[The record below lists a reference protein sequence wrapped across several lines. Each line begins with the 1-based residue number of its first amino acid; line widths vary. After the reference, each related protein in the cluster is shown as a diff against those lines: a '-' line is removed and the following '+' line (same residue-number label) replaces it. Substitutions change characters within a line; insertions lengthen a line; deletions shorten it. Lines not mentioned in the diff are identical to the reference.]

1 MKATFYKG
9 LSNIEKTRIVSA
21 GKSVA
26 EAFPDIDFDNAVV
39 IVNGSERTADYILR
53 ESDVVT
59 IRELPAATAL
69 VVGFVIAAVVTGVVV
84 GVKMYQAKKAAEDLQ
99 KELDKMKKQSNKDD
113 IDNRPF
119 LRGASNTVAK
129 DKSQPYVCGRHL
141 FTPYLLCS
149 PFYKISGTDGAEQ
162 HTYTVLE
169 CGFNRQ
175 VIDSVSIEDI
185 RIKKFEGDEPQ
196 EGSYALDGGQV
207 FAEDGMIEIAQ
218 DGEPF
223 GELTELN
230 YKTVSTSCNE
240 EIPRDTK
247 VAKGEAEYLTF
258 TLDANAMDVEVAISF
273 PYGLYAYND
282 DGGKISTK
290 VTITPQYSLDGGKT
304 WNVDGF
310 GFSNGAS
317 RSPEYPYNYTVFSK
331 NISSKELRYVAK
343 KTFTLEDYRVLSRA
357 GQKNI
362 LLRVRSD
369 GNDDS
374 MIKNDCYVLFYQSR
388 CFDPNKSSYPAGTLW
403 DATVGLVPC
412 QILEDRERAFCT
424 LMGLRVKAS
433 TNNEDKLKKINVVTQ
448 GTARTWNGRQ
458 WSGTKSPTRNAAAWA
473 LEILTSDSHPMSR
486 FADSEIDMESFGE
499 FYAYCES
506 NRFYFDYVITQGRKK
521 GDTLNMI
528 LNNCGASLYW
538 DIYGRLAVAIDTS
551 KDNAIAVYNPQNIIS
566 IQNKKTFGRR
576 TDGLRVKYVSGADDI
591 YQEDTYLLMREVDGK
606 PLELNADSAIKD
618 ITVTGITTF
627 EHIVKYARRMM
638 ALEIL
643 RPKTT
648 TIEVGNEGIYFT
660 PYSKILLQDDSLK
673 IGTGNGTIKA
683 LQWAD
688 GKLEK
693 IFLDS
698 PVTFEDGKRYGAIV
712 NCFGENKAVPLSL
725 KVSGSGFTDALTVE
739 TLVSDGDGTIP
750 ETGCVVSFGELD
762 NDGNFGRITTP
773 YLISN
778 ISRTDK
784 GFRLELVNY
793 NEAVYHTG
801 TIPDY
806 KSNITQKPAV
816 NNAAIPPDFVT
827 KDEMME
833 AIANGIDTS
842 AEPPDTPIVSECTA
856 YRDYISARI
865 DPLPEE
871 KKNEIFKTEWQVNKD
886 GFWEDFLSNISFSG
900 RYEFAREKDG
910 YPEAEDLNWQIRC
923 RITNTRGISSEWSE
937 PRKVDTS
944 EYGTWRPLAARNASA
959 RTYSSEHIYLSFS
972 PENTSERQYYG
983 STRFNVTISY
993 DGKPLRT
1000 ETDAPFGM
1008 YYYFDRETDGYPERH
1023 ENAGDGIRDLSL
1035 YSFTIRPVETYTG
1048 EIGKVTEVG
1057 VDESFYRTWRV
1068 PEVRTSAT
1076 AQEHY
1081 VMLQWGLDG
1090 EIPYGTLRYDL
1101 HLGSEPVAKN
1111 LTAGYHAYRF
1121 AENLTKEEVSALA
1134 FTVTARNEAHESTA
1148 EFSVDASAYL
1158 GYKVEKP
1165 WISAS
1170 ARKEG
1175 IDISW
1180 GRTNDF
1186 YGKCEY
1192 VLLKDGEEIL
1202 RGARETEHFLR
1213 FGEDEFPER
1222 EDIEKT
1228 TLQVRIE
1235 GDADSATSEPAETD
1249 LSGYLTW
1256 IPQVPKAY
1264 PSASGRSASLSW
1276 DAQDGVYGFTGC
1288 EIQIAKGYTVS
1299 DGKMSPVT
1307 DAAELEW
1314 YAPALGLN
1322 PYESVENYKRGE
1334 PGGRLEVSGGS
1345 VSFALPLF
1353 GQDADRA
1360 SDTPYAFRLRG
1371 KTSAGKVSGWTDALF
1386 VVCKA
1391 VSAHDV
1397 VGAWEL
1403 DDKGERVKVDGALGA
1418 AQIFVEELS
1427 AITANLGYITD
1438 GALRGNAYNYW
1449 AVSDTPMDDGST
1461 LWRGSFRV
1469 GGSDQ
1474 YILVEPRL
1482 KDGVPTGEYDIT
1494 FVVGNYS
1501 VSATGTQIRGGTFE
1515 VYDEDGNLVFS
1526 ASQDGARTL
1535 VETATHSPDETD
1547 AELYNNYIPIPMT
1560 VKCGDDVFLVI
1571 PLYEED
1577 ANSYYKVAVYR
1588 LAGKSFEEW
1597 WTLTGFQASALY
1609 YVIAYSQLLFADAPD
1624 GKFLFPYQYSEENDT
1639 AGTWTVDILARSM
1652 SFDPLEGLTDI
1663 DGDIKGSLATRG
1675 CLFLN
1680 LVSEDDEE
1688 DSEYLNL
1695 VTLWKGGFSVLFDEP
1710 VLASSPAVSDNA
1722 FFLGAAVHGGFAYA
1736 AYTVGYYTFVFR
1748 TSPETGERQ
1757 FCAIFGKVLPD
1768 KSLYDEF
1775 GLNSLMVDDE
1785 NITLFNVCQFFDG
1798 DRGLA
1803 EPFVGAARIPQD
1815 SAEWQPWSGDID
1827 DLNFVPSPFRAYRMP
1842 HAPEGTAQIPC
1853 TAFLYDADLAVLK
1866 MMTETNNQT
1875 ARAVR
1880 LAFADDAEREEPLYG
1895 GVVAG
1900 SLEESPLVEWKLDE
1914 SDITEFYHKIYEIY
1928 SFAGLYGMAFPA
1940 RLDGLDAVRMSHY
1953 MFDMDY
1959 SGFTN
1964 QRWRVLTKY
1973 LERRTDVT
1981 GSEVMPVGTGFT
1993 RVSRE
1998 PINGSTRYYLASG
2011 EYIEFN
2017 EDGTLAATT
2026 GAQGPQGAAGRDG
2039 RDGRDGATP
2048 EISVSATVDGGSGTP
2063 TVEVARSG
2071 TAERP
2076 EFSLEFKN
2084 LKGERGERGEKGE
2097 KGDDGERGADAG
2109 FGNVT
2114 ATYAGDD
2121 GEPRVDVSASGSDS
2135 AKDIEFSFSGLKG
2148 DKGDEGEPGKD
2159 GASIARVEQV
2169 KSSADDGGENVMEV
2183 YDSDGKKVGEFTVK
2197 NGKGGG
2203 DGTANNWSGTQEEFD
2218 AAIEIT
2224 DEDDENYI
2232 RDRSGID
2239 IYDDEDNDYSIGVS
2253 NKVREGDFNAVTSDA
2268 VYKYI
2273 EERLKELTQGD

>member
-119 LRGASNTVAK
+119 LRGASNTVANG
-129 DKSQPYVCGRHL
+129 KSQPYVCGRHL

-149 PFYKISGTDGAEQ
+149 PFYEISGEDGAEQ

-169 CGFNRQ
+169 CGFNSQ
-175 VIDSVSIEDI
+175 VLQKIAIDDI
-185 RIKKFEGDEPQ
+185 TIKSFGDTSPQ

-218 DGEPF
+218 DGKPF
-223 GELTELN
+223 GVLTELN
-230 YKTVSTSCNE
+230 YKTISTACND
-240 EIPRDTK
+240 EIPRDVK
-247 VAKGEAEYLTF
+247 VERGEADYLTY
-258 TLDANAMDVEVAISF
+258 TLDANAMNVHVAVSF
-273 PYGLYAYND
+273 PYGLYAYTD
-282 DGGKISTK
+282 EADKVSAT
-290 VTITPQYSLDGGKT
+290 VTITPQYSTDGGKT
-304 WNVDGF
+304 WTPF

-317 RSPEYPYNYTVFSK
+317 YPPDGTNARTLFIK
-331 NISSKELRYVAK
+331 NISSKELRYVAA
-343 KTFTLEDYRVLSRA
+343 KTFTLDDYRALDSA

-362 LLRVRSD
+362 LLRVRSG
-369 GNDDS
+369 GNDDPKT
-374 MIKNDCYVLFYQSR
+374 KNDCYVLFYQSR
-388 CFDPNKSSYPAGTLW
+388 CFDPEKSSYPAGTVHDSSL
-403 DATVGLVPC
+403 GLVPC

-424 LMGLRVKAS
+424 VLGLRVKAS

-576 TDGLRVKYVSGADDI
+576 TDGLRVKYVSGADDL
-591 YQEDTYLLMREVDGK
+591 YQEDTYLLMRTVNGK

-618 ITVTGITTF
+618 ITVNGITTF
-627 EHIVKYARRMM
+627 EHVVKYARRMM

-648 TIEVGNEGIYFT
+648 TIEIGNEGIYFT

-683 LQWAD
+683 LQWT
-688 GKLEK
+688 GGRLEK

-698 PVTFEDGKRYGAIV
+698 PVTFEGGKRYGAIV
-712 NCFGENKAVPLSL
+712 NCFSGNKAVPLPL
-725 KVSGSGFTDALTVE
+725 KVSGEGFTDALTVE
-739 TLVSDGDGTIP
+739 TQVSDRDGTVP

-762 NDGNFGRITTP
+762 GSGNFGRITTP
-773 YLISN
+773 YLISGM
-778 ISRTDK
+778 SRTEK

-793 NEAVYHTG
+793 NEAVYSTG

-806 KSNITQKPAV
+806 KSNITQKPPVKSAQ
-816 NNAAIPPDFVT
+816 IPPDFVT

-842 AEPPDTPIVSECTA
+842 AEPPDTPIVSECAA
-856 YRDYISARI
+856 YRDYISARM
-865 DPLPEE
+865 DALPES
-871 KKNEIFKTEWQVNKD
+871 KKNEILRVEWQVNKD

-910 YPEAEDLNWQIRC
+910 YPEAEDLKWQVRC
-923 RITNTRGISSEWSE
+923 RITNTRGIQSEWSA
-937 PRKVDTS
+937 PRAVDTS
-944 EYGTWRPLAARNASA
+944 SYGTWKPSAAHDASA
-959 RTYSSEHIYLSFS
+959 RTYDSESIRLFFS
-972 PENTSERQYYG
+972 TRRTGERPYYG
-983 STRFNVTISY
+983 STRFNVTVSY
-993 DGKPLRT
+993 DGKPIRT
-1000 ETDAPFGM
+1000 ETDVFLGM

-1023 ENAGDGIRDLSL
+1023 ENAADGIRDLSL
-1035 YSFTIRPVETYTG
+1035 YSFKITPVEAYTG
-1048 EIGKVTEVG
+1048 EIGEVTEVR
-1057 VDESFYRTWRV
+1057 VDESLYRTWLI

-1101 HLGSEPVAKN
+1101 HLGGETVAKN

-1134 FTVTARNEAHESTA
+1134 FTVTARNEAHESAA

-1165 WISAS
+1165 YILAS

-1202 RGARETEHFLR
+1202 RSARETEHFLR
-1213 FGEDEFPER
+1213 FGEDEFPEK
-1222 EDIEKT
+1222 EDIARI

-1235 GDADSATSEPAETD
+1235 GDADTATSEPAETD
-1249 LSGYLTW
+1249 VSGYLTW

-1264 PSASGRSASLSW
+1264 PSASGRSANVSW
-1276 DAQDGVYGFTGC
+1276 DTQDGVYGFTGC
-1288 EIQIAKGYTVS
+1288 EIQIAKGYRVS

-1307 DAAELEW
+1307 DAEELEW

-1322 PYESVENYKRGE
+1322 PYESLENYKRGE
-1334 PGGRLEVSGGS
+1334 PGGRLEVGGNS
-1345 VSFALPLF
+1345 LSLTLPLF
-1353 GQDADRA
+1353 GQDADGA
-1360 SDTPYAFRLRG
+1360 SDTPYALRLRG
-1371 KTSAGKVSGWTDALF
+1371 KTSAGKVSGWTEALF

-1397 VGAWEL
+1397 VRAWDI

-1427 AITANLGYITD
+1427 AIAANLGYITD

-1474 YILVEPRL
+1474 YILVAPKLR
-1482 KDGVPTGEYDIT
+1482 DGVPTGEYDIT
-1494 FVVGNYS
+1494 FVVGAFS
-1501 VSATGTQIRGGTFE
+1501 VSATGTQVRGGAFE
-1515 VYDEDGNLVFS
+1515 VYDDDGNLVFGASPDGSKIRVATGEFNSKEVS
-1526 ASQDGARTL
+1526 AEIPFKRNSQDIVYLLFTVSADGETFVVTL
-1535 VETATHSPDETD
+1535 
-1547 AELYNNYIPIPMT
+1547 NIN
-1560 VKCGDDVFLVI
+1560 
-1571 PLYEED
+1571 EED
-1577 ANSYYKVAVYR
+1577 SDSPYR
-1588 LAGKSFEEW
+1588 ATVHRVSCSTREEW
-1597 WTLTGFQASALY
+1597 WTLTGMD
-1609 YVIAYSQLLFADAPD
+1609 AYSFLLIAGLGEACSYARGKIVFPSADEYGMFLLEIDVAARETRRLPFPADEFSFGEVSIENMKISDGCLFAR
-1624 GKFLFPYQYSEENDT
+1624 
-1639 AGTWTVDILARSM
+1639 GTWTERTEYGRETEHQQVFLLSER
-1652 SFDPLEGLTDI
+1652 
-1663 DGDIKGSLATRG
+1663 
-1675 CLFLN
+1675 LFVRLFP
-1680 LVSEDDEE
+1680 EE
-1688 DSEYLNL
+1688 AYN
-1695 VTLWKGGFSVLFDEP
+1695 W
-1710 VLASSPAVSDNA
+1710 N
-1722 FFLGAAVHGGFAYA
+1722 FLGEAVHGGFAYVAFSA
-1736 AYTVGYYTFVFR
+1736 AFFTFVLRIDLSSGAAASCFFYG
-1748 TSPETGERQ
+1748 T
-1757 FCAIFGKVLPD
+1757 VLPPD
-1768 KSLYDEF
+1768 GFDNYE
-1775 GLNSLMVDDE
+1775 GLMVDGDF
-1785 NITLFNVCQFFDG
+1785 ITLFGTCRFFKTESEA
-1798 DRGLA
+1798 A
-1803 EPFVGAARIPQD
+1803 EPFVGAARIPLG
-1815 SAEWQPWSGDID
+1815 SAEW
-1827 DLNFVPSPFRAYRMP
+1827 
-1842 HAPEGTAQIPC
+1842 
-1853 TAFLYDADLAVLK
+1853 TAFLPGNSPAYDTPSTPMAYRLSAAAEDEMFLPCPGFLDAGELAAVRMKNVGEDLARAEVL
-1866 MMTETNNQT
+1866 
-1875 ARAVR
+1875 R
-1880 LAFADDAEREEPLYG
+1880 LAFSDGEAPELMYNAVLRGALVPQE
-1895 GVVAG
+1895 VA
-1900 SLEESPLVEWKLDE
+1900 SYSANA
-1914 SDITEFYHKIYEIY
+1914 SDLAGYYSTMYKIY
-1928 SFAGLYGMAFPA
+1928 SFIGIYGAAFPA
-1940 RLDGLDAVRMSHY
+1940 VANGLPAVVSAHLTVSIILLTGQEY
-1953 MFDMDY
+1953 GFEVSTIFDE
-1959 SGFTN
+1959 
-1964 QRWRVLTKY
+1964 
-1973 LERRTDVT
+1973 ERSEAT
-1981 GSEVMPVGTGFT
+1981 GSGVYAAGIGFNMIA
-1993 RVSRE
+1993 RDIAS
-1998 PINGSTRYYLASG
+1998 GKYRYYLDTGA
-2011 EYIEFN
+2011 YIEFN
-2017 EDGTLAATT
+2017 EDGTLSAQT

-2039 RDGRDGATP
+2039 RDGRDGA
-2048 EISVSATVDGGSGTP
+2048 
-2063 TVEVARSG
+2063 
-2071 TAERP
+2071 
-2076 EFSLEFKN
+2076 
-2084 LKGERGERGEKGE
+2084 
-2097 KGDDGERGADAG
+2097 
-2109 FGNVT
+2109 
-2114 ATYAGDD
+2114 
-2121 GEPRVDVSASGSDS
+2121 
-2135 AKDIEFSFSGLKG
+2135 
-2148 DKGDEGEPGKD
+2148 
-2159 GASIARVEQV
+2159 SITRVEQA
-2169 KSSADDGGENVMEV
+2169 KSDGGENVMTV
-2183 YDSDGKKVGEFTVK
+2183 YDSAGKDIGEFTVMDGARGEK
-2197 NGKGGG
+2197 GDPAGFGEITATAVALDMRSQPTVDVSVTGDDREKGIAFSFGLPSGAVVEAAGLFGLYIDNGTGDLMLAYSGDEAPALSLNG
-2203 DGTANNWSGTQEEFD
+2203 DGELVYTYKEED
-2218 AAIEIT
+2218 
-2224 DEDDENYI
+2224 
-2232 RDRSGID
+2232 
-2239 IYDDEDNDYSIGVS
+2239 
-2253 NKVREGDFNAVTSDA
+2253 
-2268 VYKYI
+2268 
-2273 EERLKELTQGD
+2273 

>member
-1 MKATFYKG
+1 MRATFYKG
-9 LSNIEKTRIVSA
+9 LSNSEKTRIVSA
-21 GKSVA
+21 GQSVA
-26 EAFPDIDFDNAVV
+26 QAFPDIDFDNAVA
-39 IVNGSERTADYILR
+39 IVNGRERTADYVLR

-59 IRELPAATAL
+59 IRELPSGVT
-69 VVGFVIAAVVTGVVV
+69 AAVTAIVLVALAVTAGVIG
-84 GVKMYQAKKAAEDLQ
+84 GVQIYKAKKAAEDAQ

-119 LRGASNTVAK
+119 LRGASNTVANG
-129 DKSQPYVCGRHL
+129 KSQPYVCGRHL

-149 PFYKISGTDGAEQ
+149 PFYEISGEDGAEQ

-169 CGFNRQ
+169 CGFNSQ
-175 VIDSVSIEDI
+175 VLQKVAIDDI
-185 RIKKFEGDEPQ
+185 TIKSFGDTSPQ
-196 EGSYALDGGQV
+196 EGSYSLDGGQV

-218 DGEPF
+218 DGKPF
-223 GELTELN
+223 GVLTELN
-230 YKTVSTSCNE
+230 YKTISTACND
-240 EIPRDTK
+240 EIPRDVK
-247 VAKGEAEYLTF
+247 VERGEADYLTY
-258 TLDANAMDVEVAISF
+258 TLDANAMNVHVAVSF
-273 PYGLYAYND
+273 PYGLYAYTD
-282 DGGKISTK
+282 EADKVSAT
-290 VTITPQYSLDGGKT
+290 VTITPQYSTDGGKT
-304 WNVDGF
+304 WTPF

-317 RSPEYPYNYTVFSK
+317 YPLDGTNARTLFIK
-331 NISSKELRYVAK
+331 NVSSKELRYVAA
-343 KTFTLEDYRVLSRA
+343 KTFTLDDYRALDSA

-362 LLRVRSD
+362 LLRVRSGGD
-369 GNDDS
+369 EDPK
-374 MIKNDCYVLFYQSR
+374 IKNDCYVLFYQSR
-388 CFDPNKSSYPAGTLW
+388 CFDPEKSSYPAGTVHDSSL
-403 DATVGLVPC
+403 GLVPC

-424 LMGLRVKAS
+424 VLGLRVKAS

-486 FADSEIDMESFGE
+486 FADGEIDMESFGE

-576 TDGLRVKYVSGADDI
+576 TDGLRVRYVSGADDL
-591 YQEDTYLLMREVDGK
+591 YQEDTYLLMRTVNGK

-618 ITVTGITTF
+618 MTVNGITTF
-627 EHIVKYARRMM
+627 EHVVKYARRMM

-648 TIEVGNEGIYFT
+648 TIEIGNEGIYFT

-683 LQWAD
+683 LQWT
-688 GKLEK
+688 GGRLEK

-698 PVTFEDGKRYGAIV
+698 PVTFEGGKRYGAIV
-712 NCFGENKAVPLSL
+712 NCFSGNKATPLPL
-725 KVSGSGFTDALTVE
+725 KVSGEGFTDALTVE
-739 TLVSDGDGTIP
+739 TQVSDRDGTIP

-762 NDGNFGRITTP
+762 GSGNFGRITTP
-773 YLISN
+773 YLISGM
-778 ISRTDK
+778 SRTEK

-793 NEAVYHTG
+793 NEAVYSTG

-806 KSNITQKPAV
+806 KSNITQKPPVKSAQ
-816 NNAAIPPDFVT
+816 IPPDFVT
-827 KDEMME
+827 RDEMME

-842 AEPPDTPIVSECTA
+842 AEPPDTPIVSECAA
-856 YRDYISARI
+856 YRDYISARM
-865 DPLPEE
+865 DALPES
-871 KKNEIFKTEWQVNKD
+871 KKNEILRVDWQVNKD
-886 GFWEDFLSNISFSG
+886 GFWEDFLSNVSFSG

-937 PRKVDTS
+937 PRKVDKS
-944 EYGTWRPLAARNASA
+944 EYGTWRPLAALNASA

-972 PENTSERQYYG
+972 PKNTSERQYYG

-1000 ETDAPFGM
+1000 ETDVPFGM

-1048 EIGKVTEVG
+1048 EIGKVEEVG
-1057 VDESFYRTWRV
+1057 VDESLYRTWLV

-1081 VMLQWGLDG
+1081 VMLQWALDG

-1101 HLGSEPVAKN
+1101 RLGGETVATN
-1111 LTAGYHAYRF
+1111 LAAGYHAYRF

-1134 FTVTARNEAHESTA
+1134 FTVTARNEAHESAA

-1175 IDISW
+1175 IEISW

-1202 RGARETEHFLR
+1202 RGARETEFFLR

-1222 EDIEKT
+1222 EDIARI

-1249 LSGYLTW
+1249 VSGYLTW

-1264 PSASGRSASLSW
+1264 PSASGRSANVSW
-1276 DAQDGVYGFTGC
+1276 DTQDGVYGFTGC

-1307 DAAELEW
+1307 DAEELEW

-1353 GQDADRA
+1353 GQDADMA

-1371 KTSAGKVSGWTDALF
+1371 KTSAGRVSGWTDALF
-1386 VVCKA
+1386 VTCKA

-1515 VYDEDGNLVFS
+1515 VYDDDGNLVFS

-1535 VETATHSPDETD
+1535 VETATESPDEIE
-1547 AELYNNYIPIPMT
+1547 AEMGIQNEYYILLT
-1560 VKCGDDVFLVI
+1560 VKCGEDVFLIDFSVD
-1571 PLYEED
+1571 ESSDSED
-1577 ANSYYKVAVYR
+1577 ASIYRVTFHR
-1588 LAGKSFEEW
+1588 LAGQSFEEW
-1597 WTLTGFQASALY
+1597 WTLTGIQALLLY
-1609 YVIAYSQLLFADAPD
+1609 YSMYGFGIIFADAPD
-1624 GKFLFPYQYSEENDT
+1624 GKFVFPGPYSEENET
-1639 AGTWTVDILARSM
+1639 LGTWTVDIRARSM
-1652 SFDPLEGLTDI
+1652 SFDPLEELPLSE
-1663 DGDIKGSLATRG
+1663 IKLMGSFSLRG

-1680 LVSEDDEE
+1680 LLSEEE
-1688 DSEYLNL
+1688 DSKYLNL

-1710 VLASSPAVSDNA
+1710 VLMSSPAVSDNA
-1722 FFLGAAVHGGFAYA
+1722 FFLGAAVHGGLAYA
-1736 AYTVGYYTFVFR
+1736 AYSVGYYTFVFR

-1757 FCAIFGKVLPD
+1757 FCAIFGRVLPD
-1768 KSLYDEF
+1768 KTFSEEF
-1775 GLNSLMVDDE
+1775 NMNSLMVDGE
-1785 NITLFNVCQFFDG
+1785 NITLFGTCHFFDG
-1798 DRGLA
+1798 ERGLA

-1815 SAEWQPWSGDID
+1815 SAEWRPWSGDTSALD
-1827 DLNFVPSPFRAYRMP
+1827 ALVASPFRAYRMP

-1853 TAFLYDADLAVLK
+1853 MAFLFDADLAVLK
-1866 MMTETNNQT
+1866 MKVVGGGISS

-1880 LAFADDAEREEPLYG
+1880 LAFADDAEHEEPLYG

-1900 SLEESPLVEWKLDE
+1900 SLEESPLVEWTLDK
-1914 SDITEFYHKIYEIY
+1914 SDDETDTYDKTYEIY

-1940 RLDGLDAVRMSHY
+1940 RLDGLDAMRVSCYSFRMDEDSDDGIPNAWKVR
-1953 MFDMDY
+1953 
-1959 SGFTN
+1959 
-1964 QRWRVLTKY
+1964 TKF
-1973 LERRTDVT
+1973 LEHRTDVT
-1981 GSEVMPVGTGFT
+1981 GREVMPVGTGFT
-1993 RVSRE
+1993 RVSRA
-1998 PINGSTRYYLASG
+1998 PLTGSTRYYLASG

-2039 RDGRDGATP
+2039 RDG
-2048 EISVSATVDGGSGTP
+2048 
-2063 TVEVARSG
+2063 
-2071 TAERP
+2071 
-2076 EFSLEFKN
+2076 
-2084 LKGERGERGEKGE
+2084 
-2097 KGDDGERGADAG
+2097 
-2109 FGNVT
+2109 
-2114 ATYAGDD
+2114 
-2121 GEPRVDVSASGSDS
+2121 
-2135 AKDIEFSFSGLKG
+2135 
-2148 DKGDEGEPGKD
+2148 
-2159 GASIARVEQV
+2159 ASIARVEQT
-2169 KSSADDGGENVMEV
+2169 KSDGGENVMTV
-2183 YDSDGKKVGEFTVK
+2183 YDSAGKDIGGFTVMD
-2197 NGKGGG
+2197 GAKGEKGDPAGFGEITARAVALDMMSQPTVEIEVTGDDREKSIAFSFGLPSGAVVEAAGLFGLYIDNETGDLMLAHSGDEAPALSLNG
-2203 DGTANNWSGTQEEFD
+2203 DGELVYTYQEED
-2218 AAIEIT
+2218 
-2224 DEDDENYI
+2224 
-2232 RDRSGID
+2232 
-2239 IYDDEDNDYSIGVS
+2239 
-2253 NKVREGDFNAVTSDA
+2253 
-2268 VYKYI
+2268 
-2273 EERLKELTQGD
+2273 